1 MTRMGN
7 KLTYHSRL
15 FALTLFGALLWL
27 YALSRFNPQHLL
39 PYGLLSSMGPAYPI
53 ALIVLTLVFL
63 LSLDT
68 PSTSPAIIAGSLLF
82 AALFATPILVEGT
95 PRFAFVFNP
104 YGYSRHLLD
113 VHHISFAYTYDN
125 WPLLLTLEA
134 AFQRVA
140 GLDPVSLFLWAPL
153 ILSAFGLLGLYLL
166 SRNFFTPQISLIVC
180 LVFAYLGSGPGYLL
194 PATIGGLFYLAV
206 TILWVHVYRKR
217 ISWLALLPFL
227 IALPVTHF
235 LTALVTV
242 AFLWIFAL
250 WNLIFGFPKR
260 QAIQSFKAGSLGLFL
275 LALISLWQFTY
286 ARGWT
291 ITTGEATIWGLGCL
305 VGLCPAQSSQAQV
318 AQSSQAQVAQSS
330 QAQVAQSSQA
340 QVAQS
345 SQAQVA
351 QSSQSQT
358 THHLD
363 VASHL
368 EHLLPPSLR
377 GELGPVIQLGFSG
390 TLAHVVVVALRFAAV
405 GLLILLALLALF
417 KAPSEG
423 IAYALIGLL
432 AAVSTAAAGSYGGEL
447 LSRMY
452 GFGEGFFALLAGAL
466 LGRTKKIAWLLLLF
480 AALLYP
486 FLAYGEERAF
496 YIYPSEIS
504 AVRLFNAYAPQTAFQ
519 LKYPVQRAWGLAS
532 FEAQGYGAGGPNV
545 FLASGLA
552 DTQMLSYYGW
562 TSDIGKGIDQILE
575 NPSTQL
581 QWAPSRFTK
590 R

>member
-318 AQSSQAQVAQSS
+318 AQSSQ
-330 QAQVAQSSQA
+330 
-340 QVAQS
+340 
-345 SQAQVA
+345 
-351 QSSQSQT
+351 SQT

-480 AALLYP
+480 AALLDP